1 MAGNSFGEI
10 FRFTTFG
17 ESHGA
22 AIGVIVDGTPAG
34 VPLNLEMIQHEL
46 DRRRPGQSKLTTQ
59 RKESD
64 SAEILS
70 GVFEGVTTGTPIAI
84 IIRNQDQRSQDYSAI
99 KDIFRPGHADSG
111 YFQKYGVR
119 DYRGGGRSSGRETA
133 ARVAAGAVA
142 KQILKHFN
150 ISVLTYV
157 TRVGK
162 IAAEQFLPDTIEDN
176 PVRCADPNAATAMAE
191 EIRAALSER
200 DSVGGIVECRIEGVM
215 PGLGEPAFD
224 KLDAELA
231 KAALSIGGV
240 KAIEFGRGFE
250 VASMRGSQN
259 NDQFDHGYVSNN
271 AGGIL
276 GGISNGEPIIFR
288 IAVKPTPSIAQPQ
301 KCSGKNG
308 ESTQCVINGRHD
320 PCLCPR
326 IAVVL
331 EAMAA
336 TVVADMILRNRAA
349 KI

>member
-22 AIGVIVDGTPAG
+22 AIGVIVDGVPAG
-34 VPLNLEMIQHEL
+34 IPLDISMIQLEL

-70 GVFEGVTTGTPIAI
+70 GVFEGLTTGTPIAM

-99 KDIFRPGHADSG
+99 KDIFRPGHADAG
-111 YFQKYGVR
+111 YFLKYGIR

-150 ISVLTYV
+150 ISVLAYV

-162 IAAEQFLPDTIEDN
+162 ITAKQFIPDTIENN
-176 PVRCADPNAATAMAE
+176 PVRCADPEAAVAMAE
-191 EIRAALSER
+191 EIRSALSER
-200 DSVGGIVECRIEGVM
+200 DSVGGIVECRINGVM

-240 KAIEFGRGFE
+240 KAIEFGLGFE
-250 VASMRGSQN
+250 AASLRGSQN
-259 NDQFDHGYVSNN
+259 NDQFEHGYLSNN
-271 AGGIL
+271 SGGIL
-276 GGISNGEPIIFR
+276 GGISNGEPIVFR

-308 ESTQCVINGRHD
+308 ESTQCLITGRHD

-326 IAVVL
+326 IVVVL

-336 TVVADMILRNRAA
+336 AVIADMIMRNRAA
-349 KI
+349 RI